1 MLRMTPL
8 ASAIVALLLGIE
20 AYAAE
25 ETFDTHFM
33 IGGMKDQQVAN
44 IRLDDNQPLPG
55 QYDIDIYVNKQ
66 WRGKYE
72 IIVKD
77 NPQETC
83 LSREVIKR
91 LGINSDNFAS
101 GKQCLTFE
109 QLVQG
114 GSYTWDIGVFRLD
127 FSVPQAWV
135 EELES
140 GYVPPEN
147 WERGINAFYTS
158 YYLSQY
164 YSDYKASGNNKSTY
178 VRFNSGLNL
187 LGWQLHSDASF
198 SKTNNNPG
206 VWKSNTLYLER
217 GFAQLL
223 GTLRVGDMYT
233 SSDIFDSVRFR
244 GVRLFRDM
252 QMLPNSK
259 QNFTPRVQG
268 IAQSN
273 ALVTIEQNGFVV
285 YQKEVPP
292 GPFAITDLQLAGGGA
307 DLDVSVKEAD
317 GSVTTYLVPYAAVP
331 NMLQPGVSKY
341 DLAAGRSHIE
351 GASKQSDFV
360 QAGYQYG
367 FNNLLTLYGVATLS
381 NASSSTRG
389 SAAVQFLLCLLGG
402 KSWDACVNSYR
413 NALAQNAGVYSFNL
427 TLSYNPI
434 TTTCKPDDLLIT
446 LDSIPVSQLP
456 ATGNKATI
464 NSKQGDI
471 ILRCKNLLG
480 QQNQTSRKMQ
490 VYLSSSDLLT
500 NSNTIL
506 KDAEDNGVGF
516 ILESNGSPVTLL
528 NITNS
533 SKGYT
538 NLKEVAAKSK
548 LTDTTVSIP
557 ITASYYVYDTNK
569 VKSGALEAT
578 ALINVKYD

>member
-206 VWKSNTLYLER
+206 VWKSNTLYIWNVDLPNFSARFAWVICTHQAIFLILFASEVCGCFVICRCCLTRNKILRHGCR
-217 GFAQLL
+217 GL
-223 GTLRVGDMYT
+223 LRV
-233 SSDIFDSVRFR
+233 
-244 GVRLFRDM
+244 
-252 QMLPNSK
+252 
-259 QNFTPRVQG
+259 
-268 IAQSN
+268 
-273 ALVTIEQNGFVV
+273 
-285 YQKEVPP
+285 
-292 GPFAITDLQLAGGGA
+292 
-307 DLDVSVKEAD
+307 
-317 GSVTTYLVPYAAVP
+317 
-331 NMLQPGVSKY
+331 
-341 DLAAGRSHIE
+341 
-351 GASKQSDFV
+351 
-360 QAGYQYG
+360 
-367 FNNLLTLYGVATLS
+367 
-381 NASSSTRG
+381 TR
-389 SAAVQFLLCLLGG
+389 
-402 KSWDACVNSYR
+402 W
-413 NALAQNAGVYSFNL
+413 
-427 TLSYNPI
+427 
-434 TTTCKPDDLLIT
+434 
-446 LDSIPVSQLP
+446 
-456 ATGNKATI
+456 
-464 NSKQGDI
+464 
-471 ILRCKNLLG
+471 
-480 QQNQTSRKMQ
+480 
-490 VYLSSSDLLT
+490 
-500 NSNTIL
+500 
-506 KDAEDNGVGF
+506 
-516 ILESNGSPVTLL
+516 
-528 NITNS
+528 
-533 SKGYT
+533 
-538 NLKEVAAKSK
+538 
-548 LTDTTVSIP
+548 
-557 ITASYYVYDTNK
+557 
-569 VKSGALEAT
+569 
-578 ALINVKYD
+578 

>member
-114 GSYTWDIGVFRLD
+114 GSYTRDIGVFRLD

-158 YYLSQY
+158 YYVSQY
-164 YSDYKASGNNKSTY
+164 YSDYKASGNSKSTY

-206 VWKSNTLYLER
+206 CGKAIPCIWNVDLPNFSARFAWVICTHQAIFLILFASEVCGCFVICRCCLTRNKILRHGCR
-217 GFAQLL
+217 GL
-223 GTLRVGDMYT
+223 LRV
-233 SSDIFDSVRFR
+233 
-244 GVRLFRDM
+244 
-252 QMLPNSK
+252 
-259 QNFTPRVQG
+259 
-268 IAQSN
+268 
-273 ALVTIEQNGFVV
+273 
-285 YQKEVPP
+285 
-292 GPFAITDLQLAGGGA
+292 
-307 DLDVSVKEAD
+307 
-317 GSVTTYLVPYAAVP
+317 
-331 NMLQPGVSKY
+331 
-341 DLAAGRSHIE
+341 
-351 GASKQSDFV
+351 
-360 QAGYQYG
+360 
-367 FNNLLTLYGVATLS
+367 
-381 NASSSTRG
+381 TR
-389 SAAVQFLLCLLGG
+389 
-402 KSWDACVNSYR
+402 W
-413 NALAQNAGVYSFNL
+413 
-427 TLSYNPI
+427 
-434 TTTCKPDDLLIT
+434 
-446 LDSIPVSQLP
+446 
-456 ATGNKATI
+456 
-464 NSKQGDI
+464 
-471 ILRCKNLLG
+471 
-480 QQNQTSRKMQ
+480 
-490 VYLSSSDLLT
+490 
-500 NSNTIL
+500 
-506 KDAEDNGVGF
+506 
-516 ILESNGSPVTLL
+516 
-528 NITNS
+528 
-533 SKGYT
+533 
-538 NLKEVAAKSK
+538 
-548 LTDTTVSIP
+548 
-557 ITASYYVYDTNK
+557 
-569 VKSGALEAT
+569 
-578 ALINVKYD
+578 

>member
-187 LGWQLHSDASF
+187 LGWQLHSDASSVKQITIQGCGKAIPCIWNVDLPNF
-198 SKTNNNPG
+198 SARFAWVICTHQAIFLILFASEVCGCFVICRCCLTRNKILRHG
-206 VWKSNTLYLER
+206 CR
-217 GFAQLL
+217 GL
-223 GTLRVGDMYT
+223 LRV
-233 SSDIFDSVRFR
+233 
-244 GVRLFRDM
+244 
-252 QMLPNSK
+252 
-259 QNFTPRVQG
+259 
-268 IAQSN
+268 
-273 ALVTIEQNGFVV
+273 
-285 YQKEVPP
+285 
-292 GPFAITDLQLAGGGA
+292 
-307 DLDVSVKEAD
+307 
-317 GSVTTYLVPYAAVP
+317 
-331 NMLQPGVSKY
+331 
-341 DLAAGRSHIE
+341 
-351 GASKQSDFV
+351 
-360 QAGYQYG
+360 
-367 FNNLLTLYGVATLS
+367 
-381 NASSSTRG
+381 TR
-389 SAAVQFLLCLLGG
+389 
-402 KSWDACVNSYR
+402 W
-413 NALAQNAGVYSFNL
+413 
-427 TLSYNPI
+427 
-434 TTTCKPDDLLIT
+434 
-446 LDSIPVSQLP
+446 
-456 ATGNKATI
+456 
-464 NSKQGDI
+464 
-471 ILRCKNLLG
+471 
-480 QQNQTSRKMQ
+480 
-490 VYLSSSDLLT
+490 
-500 NSNTIL
+500 
-506 KDAEDNGVGF
+506 
-516 ILESNGSPVTLL
+516 
-528 NITNS
+528 
-533 SKGYT
+533 
-538 NLKEVAAKSK
+538 
-548 LTDTTVSIP
+548 
-557 ITASYYVYDTNK
+557 
-569 VKSGALEAT
+569 
-578 ALINVKYD
+578 